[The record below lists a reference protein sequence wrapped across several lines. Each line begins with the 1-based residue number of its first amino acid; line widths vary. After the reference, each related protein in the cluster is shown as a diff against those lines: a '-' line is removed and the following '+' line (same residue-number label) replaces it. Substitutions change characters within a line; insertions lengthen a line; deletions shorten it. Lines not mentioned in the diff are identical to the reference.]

1 MRGKGGRSPGRV
13 SIRGQSDSD
22 DENDGAD
29 LERQTGWGIP
39 LDSTGPGLAGAE
51 WAVTGRGRG
60 GESLEGTTPR
70 QQGLRSPTPPT
81 SSYDLE
87 SPACGESGT
96 AAEVLRTGARPKISQ
111 ILQAFPELKRYLR
124 TPSPKRTA
132 ASVPSS
138 PRGGAERQR
147 ARRSSVASTEGL
159 VWEDTPTLHRF
170 FPISY
175 KKSTSSEQ
183 RFKQKPRE
191 PLPMVRDDDVIDE
204 DHEMSITD
212 EDIIRITASEGI
224 PARRVKALEFT
235 RQASSFLLS
244 EDFMNKFFRRFTET
258 AFRYDPTS
266 SFSQIFLPG
275 KEVSKKFEDA
285 QQALIPVQRVK
296 EKVKEKETEKE
307 KEK

>member
-1 MRGKGGRSPGRV
+1 
-13 SIRGQSDSD
+13 
-22 DENDGAD
+22 
-29 LERQTGWGIP
+29 
-39 LDSTGPGLAGAE
+39 
-51 WAVTGRGRG
+51 
-60 GESLEGTTPR
+60 
-70 QQGLRSPTPPT
+70 
-81 SSYDLE
+81 
-87 SPACGESGT
+87 
-96 AAEVLRTGARPKISQ
+96 
-111 ILQAFPELKRYLR
+111 
-124 TPSPKRTA
+124 
-132 ASVPSS
+132 
-138 PRGGAERQR
+138 
-147 ARRSSVASTEGL
+147 
-159 VWEDTPTLHRF
+159 
-170 FPISY
+170 
-175 KKSTSSEQ
+175 
-183 RFKQKPRE
+183 
-191 PLPMVRDDDVIDE
+191 MVRDDDVIDE

>member
-1 MRGKGGRSPGRV
+1 M
-13 SIRGQSDSD
+13 
-22 DENDGAD
+22 
-29 LERQTGWGIP
+29 
-39 LDSTGPGLAGAE
+39 
-51 WAVTGRGRG
+51 GRGRG

-70 QQGLRSPTPPT
+70 QQGLRSPTLPT

-87 SPACGESGT
+87 SLACRDSGT
-96 AAEVLRTGARPKISQ
+96 AAKVLRTGARPKISQ

-124 TPSPKRTA
+124 TPSPQRTA

-147 ARRSSVASTEGL
+147 ARRSSVASTEGS
-159 VWEDTPTLHRF
+159 VWEDVPTLHRF

-191 PLPMVRDDDVIDE
+191 PLPMVKDDDVIDE

-224 PARRVKALEFT
+224 PARRIV
-235 RQASSFLLS
+235 
-244 EDFMNKFFRRFTET
+244 
-258 AFRYDPTS
+258 
-266 SFSQIFLPG
+266 LPE

-296 EKVKEKETEKE
+296 EKEKEKETEKE
-307 KEK
+307 TKPEEVKPPKQVGPEKEEAAEKAKQKGNNFRGRHRTGLCQARI